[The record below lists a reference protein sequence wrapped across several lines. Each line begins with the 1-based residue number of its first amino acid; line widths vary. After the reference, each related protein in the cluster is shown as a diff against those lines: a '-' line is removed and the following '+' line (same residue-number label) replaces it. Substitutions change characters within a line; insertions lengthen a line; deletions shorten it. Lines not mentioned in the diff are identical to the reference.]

1 MFPIALQVGSFA
13 IHTYGVLVALG
24 YLAGI
29 TYVLKQQRRIG
40 LSEER
45 LWTLIY
51 VLFAGA
57 IVGGKLAYALAS
69 WSAGEGFWT
78 AFVHFRYGFVFYGGL
93 LGTLAA
99 GAFYVWRR
107 RLSFWRTADPFAAA
121 LPLGHAIG
129 RAGCFAAACCYG
141 TPSSAPWAV
150 RFTHPEALVPA
161 SLLGV
166 PLHPVQLYEAAG
178 NLAIFLGV
186 HFRYFAP
193 GARPAPAGR
202 AFLVYVVSYAALRF
216 AVEAFRADER
226 GGFVA
231 GLSPSQA
238 VAAVLAAAAAALLWR
253 QRGRRAAAP
262 PEKARAVH

>member
-29 TYVLKQQRRIG
+29 TYVLKRQPQMG
-40 LSEER
+40 LSEQR

-51 VLFAGA
+51 VLFGGA
-57 IVGGKLAYALAS
+57 LAGGKLAYALAS
-69 WSAGEGFWT
+69 WSSGEGFWT

-99 GAFYVWRR
+99 GAFYVRLR

-121 LPLGHAIG
+121 LPLGHGIG
-129 RAGCFAAACCYG
+129 RLGCFAAACCYG
-141 TPSSAPWAV
+141 TPSSAPWAAS
-150 RFTHPEALVPA
+150 FTHPDALIPPNL
-161 SLLGV
+161 SGV

-178 NLAIFLGV
+178 NLAIFLGI
-186 HFRYFAP
+186 HLRYFAR
-193 GARPAPAGR
+193 GAKPAPAGR
-202 AFLVYVVSYAALRF
+202 AFLVYVVAYAALRF

-238 VAAVLAAAAAALLWR
+238 VAALLAAGAAALLWR
-253 QRGRRAAAP
+253 RRAERPPVRPERAP
-262 PEKARAVH
+262 ALR